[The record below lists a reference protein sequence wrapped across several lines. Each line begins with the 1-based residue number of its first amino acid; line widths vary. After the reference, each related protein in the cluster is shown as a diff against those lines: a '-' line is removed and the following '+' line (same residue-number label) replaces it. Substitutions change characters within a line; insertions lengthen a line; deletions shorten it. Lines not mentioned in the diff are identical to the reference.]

1 MKQLILKLVLCT
13 IFLSGCSV
21 VMAAKQ
27 PGKKDTALLSHG
39 MPRSVIIA
47 EFGEPIDV
55 RNKKDGKSVE
65 IFKFVQGYS
74 TGVKVGRSIFHAVAD
89 VLTLFLWEIAATPI
103 EGMAEGSQM
112 AYEVTFD
119 ADQKLET
126 AKLIK
131 DGNSK

>member
-1 MKQLILKLVLCT
+1 MKRWCLKLAVCVMM
-13 IFLSGCSV
+13 LSGCSV

-27 PGKKDTALLSHG
+27 PGKKDLSVFSKG
-39 MPRSVIIA
+39 MPRTVVIA

-55 RNKKDGKSVE
+55 QKKDGKSIEVY
-65 IFKFVQGYS
+65 KFVQGYS

-89 VLTLFLWEIAATPI
+89 VFTLFLWEIVATPI

-119 ADQKLET
+119 AEQKVES
-126 AKLIK
+126 AKLLK
-131 DGNSK
+131 DGNTK

>member
-1 MKQLILKLVLCT
+1 MKQLVLKFFVCAM
-13 IFLSGCSV
+13 FLSGCSV

-27 PGKKDTALLSHG
+27 PGKKDTALFSKG

-55 RNKKDGKSVE
+55 HKKDGKSVE
-65 IFKFVQGYS
+65 IYKFVQGYS

-89 VLTLFLWEIAATPI
+89 IFTLFLWEIAATPI

-119 ADQKLET
+119 ADQKVET
-126 AKLIK
+126 SKLIK
-131 DGNSK
+131 DGNNK

>member
-1 MKQLILKLVLCT
+1 
-13 IFLSGCSV
+13 
-21 VMAAKQ
+21 MAAKQ
-27 PGKKDTALLSHG
+27 PGKKDTALFSKG

-55 RNKKDGKSVE
+55 HKKDGKSVE
-65 IFKFVQGYS
+65 IYKFVQGYS

-89 VLTLFLWEIAATPI
+89 IFTLFLWEIAATPI

-119 ADQKLET
+119 ADQKVET
-126 AKLIK
+126 SKLIK
-131 DGNSK
+131 DGNNK